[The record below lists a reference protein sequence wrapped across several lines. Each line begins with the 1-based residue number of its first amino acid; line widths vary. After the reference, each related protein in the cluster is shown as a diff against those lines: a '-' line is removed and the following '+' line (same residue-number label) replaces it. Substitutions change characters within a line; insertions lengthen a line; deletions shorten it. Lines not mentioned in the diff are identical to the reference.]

1 MGEDYGLNI
10 MISILTFTIGG
21 IIMGM
26 GVGSIDSLNTQNDNI
41 QILFVL
47 SGVLFIVGGI
57 TISPL
62 FMRRNYNG
70 KIRN

>member
-62 FMRRNYNG
+62 FMRRN
-70 KIRN
+70 

>member
-62 FMRRNYNG
+62 FMSWNF
-70 KIRN
+70 KINQY